1 MAQLLPPES
10 DDNAP
15 LGFSATPAREILHRR
30 VIRATHFV
38 EAEPVVSPL
47 LLLALQVIIGGV
59 AVIATILAL
68 FAWSDA
74 GL

>member
-1 MAQLLPPES
+1 MAPLLPPES
-10 DDNAP
+10 DENVP
-15 LGFSATPAREILHRR
+15 LGFSVVHAYESLHRR
-30 VIRATHFV
+30 IIRATHFG
-38 EAEPVVSPL
+38 EAKPVVSPL
-47 LLLALQVIIGGV
+47 VLLALQVIIGGA

>member
-10 DDNAP
+10 DDNSP
-15 LGFSATPAREILHRR
+15 VGFSVMRAREILHRP
-30 VIRATHFV
+30 VIRVTHFG
-38 EAEPVVSPL
+38 EAKPVANPL
-47 LLLALQVIIGGV
+47 LLLALQVTIGGV